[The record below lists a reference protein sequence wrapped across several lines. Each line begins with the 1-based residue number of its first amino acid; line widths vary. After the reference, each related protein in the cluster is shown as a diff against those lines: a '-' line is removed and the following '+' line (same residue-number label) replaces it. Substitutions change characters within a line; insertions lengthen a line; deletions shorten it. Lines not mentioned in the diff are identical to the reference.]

1 MPDISVELDLK
12 KHLGQY
18 FSGHRV
24 AKLLAN
30 LCKSDAALSVI
41 DPMCG
46 SGDMIFAC
54 SSQNEGD
61 CNYVGVEI
69 DKQVAQLA
77 EHNLSRCE
85 NITIYNSNAFD
96 LKTLKSISKK
106 TFDLVITNP
115 PYVRYQSFS
124 STNNEEESH
133 LSSSQIRKNLIESL
147 SYFKHL
153 TEEETETAREVISS
167 YSGLSDMAVP
177 SWILCSLLVKEN
189 GRIGIV
195 VPNTWLNR
203 NYADIIQY
211 LLQKWF
217 QIEYII
223 EDGNSSW
230 FPSAQVKTTLLIAR
244 RLPQK
249 ETIFGFKEETF
260 TFCSLFSS
268 ASSNDS
274 LVGNIFPGQSEPER
288 HFVQAIDSGT
298 TISRHYSLKK
308 IKLEDFSHN
317 LFLRIKDSKWFQ
329 KNAKSNRI
337 VVEENLR
344 LKIPSELSTWLG
356 NGLNK
361 FNLLE
366 DIGVSVSQG
375 LRTGANSFFYLNK
388 EKELKES
395 FMVIPDKAHKQTKI
409 LIPKEYCKLVLRR
422 QSELDNSYSIEGLK
436 LSSIL
441 LYLQN
446 AVLKRDID
454 DCNRI
459 FASYDLLKG
468 DLERYIEE
476 AELINIGK
484 PNEPKYYP
492 ELSAVKPNIRKSSAS
507 NPGELPR
514 FWYMIPLLTKRHQPE
529 LFIPRVNGQLPK
541 TRLNCENP
549 IVIDAN
555 FSTLWISGNKKMHD
569 KYSILAL
576 LNSSWCVVAMEEY
589 GTVMGGG
596 ALKLEATQI
605 KKIPI
610 PVLENQI
617 VQELSDL
624 GQRLLKQYESS
635 DSIIQRIDRIILES
649 LNFEG
654 DKHLK
659 SIELNKIKDKLFQQR
674 NGQ

>member
-1 MPDISVELDLK
+1 MSDISVELDLK

-30 LCKSDAALSVI
+30 LCKSDTALSII

-46 SGDMIFAC
+46 SGDMLFAC
-54 SSQNEGD
+54 SSQKEDD

-69 DKQVAQLA
+69 DKQVVQLA
-77 EHNLSRCE
+77 EHNLSICK
-85 NITIYNSNAFD
+85 NITINNSNAFD
-96 LKTLKSISKK
+96 LKTLKLLSKN

-124 STNNEEESH
+124 STNNEEENY

-153 TEEETETAREVISS
+153 TKEEKETAREVISS

-189 GRIGIV
+189 GRIGLV

-230 FPSAQVKTTLLIAR
+230 FPSAQVKTTLLVAR

-260 TFCSLFSS
+260 TFCSLYSS

-274 LVGNIFPGQSEPER
+274 LVGNISPGQTEPER

-298 TISRHYSLKK
+298 TAPKHYSLKK
-308 IKLEDFSHN
+308 IRLEDFSNN

-329 KNAKSNRI
+329 KKCKTNCI

-344 LKIPSELSTWLG
+344 VKITSELSNWLG

-388 EKELKES
+388 EKELKEA
-395 FMVIPDKAHKQTKI
+395 FMVLPDKAHKQTKI
-409 LIPKEYCKLVLRR
+409 LIPKEYSKPVLRR
-422 QSELDNSYSIEGLK
+422 QSELDNSFSIEGLN

-446 AVLKRDID
+446 AVLKRDINNN
-454 DCNRI
+454 NRI
-459 FASYDLLKG
+459 FASYDLIKG

-476 AELINIGK
+476 AEFINIGK

-492 ELSAVKPNIRKSSAS
+492 ELSAVKPNIRNPSAS
-507 NPGELPR
+507 NSGELPR
-514 FWYMIPLLTKRHQPE
+514 FWYMIPLLTKRHLPD
-529 LFIPRVNGQLPK
+529 LFIPRVNGKLPK
-541 TRLNCENP
+541 TRMNCEDP

-555 FSTLWISGNKKMHD
+555 FSTIWISGNKKGYD
-569 KYSILAL
+569 KFSILAL

-610 PVLENQI
+610 PILANQK
-617 VQELSDL
+617 VQELSAL
-624 GQRLLKQYESS
+624 GQRLLKQSESN

-659 SIELNKIKDKLFQQR
+659 SVELNKIKDKLFQQR
-674 NGQ
+674 NG